1 MLDVT
6 KKFRLPVIY
15 YHTSSLFLNMNS
27 ASPTPHS
34 GLPCLHH
41 CLFILRAWFSI
52 WFHQEKRDQLLRIN
66 HLLSLNLKI
75 ICHHDLP
82 YLSSYIIHSFFN
94 WLIYPFI
101 WHSLR
106 FLCARHCARCC
117 KWMSEFDSI
126 PAARKGKKPPFPPQS
141 DCFAYAVSGIPSHF
155 LGDHAL
161 STASLACVSAN
172 NSSHSASSFL
182 SGFKGLRF
190 LLY

>member
-66 HLLSLNLKI
+66 HLLSPNLKI

-82 YLSSYIIHSFFN
+82 YLSSCVIHSFFDS
-94 WLIYPFI
+94 FI
-101 WHSLR
+101 HS
-106 FLCARHCARCC
+106 FDIHWDFYVPDTARCC
-117 KWMSEFDSI
+117 KWMSEFHSI

-141 DCFAYAVSGIPSHF
+141 DCFAYALSGIPSHF